1 MITCSKVY
9 PDIPF
14 AHRQPKHRGHCAL
27 IHGHNWTFTV
37 TFGCTSLDE
46 NGFVVDFGD
55 LKYLKQW
62 LADHLDHAC
71 VFAEGDPEK
80 DRILAAFPHL
90 FKPYVMACASAEGV
104 ARHVYAAFDALV
116 RKHTGGRAF
125 LVEIRVDEDHKNF
138 VTYRPA

>member
-9 PDIPF
+9 ADIPF

-37 TFGCTSLDE
+37 TFACESLDE

-55 LKYLKQW
+55 LKYLKHW
-62 LADHLDHAC
+62 LESHLDHAC
-71 VFAEGDPEK
+71 VFTETDPEK
-80 DRILAAFPHL
+80 DALLAAFPHL
-90 FKPYVMACASAEGV
+90 FKPYLVPCASAEGI
-104 ARHVYAAFDALV
+104 AKHVCEAFDALV
-116 RKHTGGRAF
+116 RRHTGGRA
-125 LVEIRVDEDHKNF
+125 RVSELRLDEDYKNF